1 MRCCETLHGF
11 SILLHPLATHLGR
24 TSAFDSNSRFA
35 ICVDK
40 FVARSRVTCM
50 YCWAGVGNLM
60 HKLDR
65 VVATGSR
72 SLYVES
78 AVDMGVRQPLYVDRV
93 MPDTHLSPDLHVL
106 KSHTIPNPN
115 TYLPTVMK
123 QTNGT
128 PAGHRRDTRRRS
140 KNTEGKIRAHSF
152 ARTTGHAR
160 HGHGTRNTIS
170 RLVDN
175 SLPTSFLLNLCS
187 LLPLC
192 FKVLDPPAS
201 PCERIERANST

>member
-106 KSHTIPNPN
+106 KSHTIPQSKH
-115 TYLPTVMK
+115 LPSNGHE
-123 QTNGT
+123 TNERDTGGT
-128 PAGHRRDTRRRS
+128 SAGHQ
-140 KNTEGKIRAHSF
+140 GAG
-152 ARTTGHAR
+152 ARTRKAKFAPTASHAR
-160 HGHGTRNTIS
+160 QVTHDTDTEHGTR
-170 RLVDN
+170 
-175 SLPTSFLLNLCS
+175 FLGLS
-187 LLPLC
+187 IT
-192 FKVLDPPAS
+192 VSQPPFS
-201 PCERIERANST
+201 